1 MLITNLTHTMFGWM
15 TREDADAGEIYEP
28 KTVKQKMKLASASNC
43 VTPVIFDLKNRKFIW
58 CDIISND
65 NTHWYPNNLENN
77 LSSTAAICY
86 SMVNNEKPDLY
97 TLFMLHASSR
107 GTLVDNKEDADI
119 IFDVDGDV
127 TPFDFDIIISEYL
140 K

>member
-1 MLITNLTHTMFGWM
+1 M
-15 TREDADAGEIYEP
+15 
-28 KTVKQKMKLASASNC
+28 
-43 VTPVIFDLKNRKFIW
+43 
-58 CDIISND
+58 
-65 NTHWYPNNLENN
+65 ENN

-86 SMVNNEKPDLY
+86 SMVNNEKPNLY